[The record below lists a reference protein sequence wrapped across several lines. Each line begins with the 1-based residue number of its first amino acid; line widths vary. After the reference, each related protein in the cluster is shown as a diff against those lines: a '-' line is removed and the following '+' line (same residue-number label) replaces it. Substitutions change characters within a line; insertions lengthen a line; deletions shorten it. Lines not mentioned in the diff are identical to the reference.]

1 MHVVF
6 MKVVTQKNE
15 KEKMGT

>member
-1 MHVVF
+1 